1 MSQRHYLLIK
11 TVLRC
16 LRGILTAIEEWIEN
30 SRKGLPADSL
40 LVNLERLFN
49 GILTAIRQWTEEG
62 RKELP
67 SSSTLKLKR

>member
-16 LRGILTAIEEWIEN
+16 LRGILTAIEEW
-30 SRKGLPADSL
+30 A
-40 LVNLERLFN
+40 
-49 GILTAIRQWTEEG
+49 EEG